1 MASKHS
7 VFAATGLLARGF
19 LFSCAWLICVLW
31 SLPDIQASQAPQQ
44 SPPVGQQSA
53 NRSPDA
59 QQALRAD
66 PANNNAQDHAVQ
78 VPEKTGWANK
88 VRSTIE
94 EYQAW
99 ITLAVVFG
107 ILIALMSSNT
117 QPDLLFVAGSA
128 VLAALGVITP
138 KEAFAGFANSG
149 MLTVA
154 ALFVVAAGMR
164 DTGILDYV
172 GHGILGPARTF
183 TAAFFRLVGISI
195 PLSAFLNNTPIVAM
209 LMPVVI
215 DWCRRNSI
223 SPSKLLIPLSFLT
236 ILGGTCTLIGT
247 STNLV
252 VSGLLEKSDVG
263 RGLGMFELAWVGV
276 PYAIIGVLYLYLF
289 GDRLLPDRQEL
300 MEQLGESRREY
311 LTEMRVETTCPLHG
325 KTVEESSLRGL
336 PGLFLIEIDRNGE
349 RIAPVQPDQKI
360 LHGDHLI
367 FTGVVNSMVELEKI
381 TGLIPVADPN
391 YELSPKDQTSRR
403 LWEAVVSPSSP
414 LVGQTLREADFRA
427 TYGAAVLA
435 MHRGGQRVVGKLGTV
450 EIKSGDTLLLLA
462 ARHFRRAFRND
473 PAFYLISDVSEWR
486 PLRRDRAWAATG
498 IFLTLILLMTTGWLA
513 IEVAAML
520 AAIAMI
526 VCRCITSSDARQS
539 IDWPVLITIATSFGI
554 GTALENSG
562 AAQFVATGLVALTEN
577 WGPIAALA
585 AIYLFVSVL
594 TELITNNAAAALMF
608 PFCMATAKQLN
619 CSPLPLIIALAL
631 AASAS
636 FMTPIGYQTN
646 LMVFGPGGY
655 KFSDFLRIGIPLNVV
670 LWLAAVVLIPVFFP
684 F

>member
-1 MASKHS
+1 MA
-7 VFAATGLLARGF
+7 
-19 LFSCAWLICVLW
+19 IVLCIM
-31 SLPDIQASQAPQQ
+31 L
-44 SPPVGQQSA
+44 
-53 NRSPDA
+53 
-59 QQALRAD
+59 
-66 PANNNAQDHAVQ
+66 
-78 VPEKTGWANK
+78 
-88 VRSTIE
+88 
-94 EYQAW
+94 
-99 ITLAVVFG
+99 
-107 ILIALMSSNT
+107 ALMNGNV
-117 QPDLLFVAGSA
+117 QPDLMFVGGAA
-128 VLAALGVITP
+128 ALAALGVITP
-138 KEAFAGFANSG
+138 KEALAGFANGG

-172 GHGILGPARTF
+172 GHGFLGPARSLNQ
-183 TAAFFRLVGISI
+183 AFFRLSGLVL

-252 VSGLLEKSDVG
+252 ISGLMEESSIG
-263 RGLGMFELAWVGV
+263 RGLGLFELAAIGV
-276 PYAIIGVLYLYLF
+276 PYAIIGVVYLYLV
-289 GDRLLPDRQEL
+289 GLRILPDRREL
-300 MEQLGESRREY
+300 MDQLGESRREY
-311 LTEMRVETTCPLHG
+311 LTEMRVETTCSLHG

-336 PGLFLIEIDRNGE
+336 PGLFLIEIDRAGE
-349 RIAPVQPDQKI
+349 RLAPVRPDQKI

-381 TGLIPVADPN
+381 PGLIPVADPN
-391 YELSPKDQTSRR
+391 YDVSPKEQSGRR

-435 MHRGGQRVVGKLGTV
+435 MHRGGQRVTGKLGTV
-450 EIKSGDTLLLLA
+450 EIKAGDTLLLLA
-462 ARHFRRAFRND
+462 GRHFRRAFRND

-486 PLRRDRAWAATG
+486 PLRRDRAWAAVG
-498 IFLTLILLMTTGWLA
+498 IFLTLIVLMGTGWIATEVSA
-513 IEVAAML
+513 IL

-526 VCRCITSSDARQS
+526 ACRCITSSDARQS
-539 IDWPVLITIATSFGI
+539 IDWPVLITIAASFGI

-562 AAQFVATGLVALTEN
+562 AAQHVATGLVAITQQ
-577 WGPIAALA
+577 WGPIAAVA
-585 AIYLFVSVL
+585 AIFLFVSIL
-594 TELITNNAAAALMF
+594 TELITNNAAAALTF
-608 PFCMATAKQLN
+608 PFCIATAEQLG
-619 CSPLPLIIALAL
+619 CSPLPFVVALAL

-646 LMVFGPGGY
+646 MMIFGPGGY
-655 KFSDFLRIGIPLNVV
+655 KFSDFFRIGLALNLL
-670 LWLAAVVLIPVFFP
+670 LWVTAVILIPWLYP